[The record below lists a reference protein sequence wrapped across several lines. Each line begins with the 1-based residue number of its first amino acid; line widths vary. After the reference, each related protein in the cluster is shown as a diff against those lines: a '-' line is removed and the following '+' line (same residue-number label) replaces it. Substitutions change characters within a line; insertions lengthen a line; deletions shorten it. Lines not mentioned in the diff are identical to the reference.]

1 MFKCCF
7 LSFVFMGIDLIY
19 LKFKNVV
26 SIPEKEICEGR
37 IHLSIFPPFFSVS
50 PFFFLLGRAPPSA
63 VLALG
68 CILAK
73 MEAN

>member
-1 MFKCCF
+1 
-7 LSFVFMGIDLIY
+7 MGIDLIY

-26 SIPEKEICEGR
+26 SILVLYKIFQKKKFVRVEYISLFFP
-37 IHLSIFPPFFSVS
+37 LFFFQFPP
-50 PFFFLLGRAPPSA
+50 FFLLGRAPPSA